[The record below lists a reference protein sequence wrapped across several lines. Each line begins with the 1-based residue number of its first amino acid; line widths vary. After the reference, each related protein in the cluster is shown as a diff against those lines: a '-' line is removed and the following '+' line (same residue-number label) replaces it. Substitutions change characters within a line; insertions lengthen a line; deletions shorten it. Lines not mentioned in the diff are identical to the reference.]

1 MWKDTAEIS
10 QIPAQLYKS
19 FKTLSAY
26 FTSAHA
32 YYIAIFISVLTVSY
46 FLSRLKLKPKVDRF
60 SPSLGFLLPISVV
73 TGVAFIFPV
82 AFKYRNPIIDAIN
95 EVIFITLIYKIG
107 DLFLRWL
114 SSRKVDLSRY
124 LRRLLL
130 FLLYLGIPINIIRKL
145 KISAALNDL
154 LFLTAK
160 VVLLIIVTNIL
171 LHKRAVLSLL
181 PSIEIKLYKKL
192 RLFFEKFYFLFVAF
206 AILIGGFWIF
216 GYEEIARSLFWRST
230 AIIAYIIALALA
242 HHKITKKIKESTTL
256 AKISSNLHY
265 LWIYFETLI
274 SLVIILKL
282 FGMYKITIAWLSY
295 PLVKIGDAHLNFLQV
310 VKAILIALL
319 FYLVASTLRKIIEE
333 IRGIPVSEKPQLRS
347 FISKLLFYTLLGAGI
362 LISLR
367 ALGVGL
373 SILTVF
379 AGTLGIG
386 IGLGLQ
392 DLARNIVGGILIYME
407 GHFKQSDI
415 VSVGLDTGSPI
426 TGKIEKLDYRCVTL
440 RTFDNIEVIIP
451 SSMLASTMVMNWTK
465 SDPIVRDKITI
476 GVSYDS
482 DPRQVEKILLEQA
495 RSHPHVLD
503 HPEPLVIFRE
513 MGESALIFDLYI
525 WVNQHSSNRL
535 KVRSDLNFSIW
546 YKLKKEGIEIPFPQL
561 DVHIKK

>member
-1 MWKDTAEIS
+1 MWKDIS
-10 QIPAQLYKS
+10 GIAQIPDQFYKS
-19 FKTLSAY
+19 LKTLSMY
-26 FTSAHA
+26 FTYEHV
-32 YYIAIFISVLTVSY
+32 YYIAIFISVLAVSY
-46 FLSRLKLKPKVDRF
+46 ILSRLKLKPKVDRF

-95 EVIFITLIYKIG
+95 ETIFITLIYKIG

-114 SSRKVDLSRY
+114 SSRKADLSRY

-130 FLLYLGIPINIIRKL
+130 FLLYLGIPINIIREL
-145 KISAALNDL
+145 KISAVLSDL
-154 LFLTAK
+154 LFLAAK
-160 VVLLIIVTNIL
+160 VVLLIIVTSIL
-171 LHKRAVLSLL
+171 IHKKAILSLL
-181 PSIEIKLYKKL
+181 PSIEVKLYKKIHF
-192 RLFFEKFYFLFVAF
+192 FFEKFYFLFIAF
-206 AILIGGFWIF
+206 AILTGSFWIF
-216 GYEEIARSLFWRST
+216 GYEEIARSLLWRST
-230 AIIAYIIALALA
+230 AIIAYIIALAVA
-242 HHKITKKIKESTTL
+242 HHKISKKIKKSV
-256 AKISSNLHY
+256 AFAPISSNLHS
-265 LWIYFETLI
+265 LWIYSETLI
-274 SLVIILKL
+274 SVIIILKL
-282 FGMYKITIAWLSY
+282 FGLYEITMVWLSY
-295 PLVKIGDAHLNFLQV
+295 PLIKIGDTYLNFLQV
-310 VKAILIALL
+310 IKAILIALF
-319 FYLVASTLRKIIEE
+319 FYLVASTLRKTVEKV
-333 IRGIPVSEKPQLRS
+333 RGIPIPEKQQLRS
-347 FISKLLFYTLLGAGI
+347 LISKLLFYTLLGAGI

-367 ALGVGL
+367 VLGVGL

-407 GHFKQSDI
+407 GHFKQNDI
-415 VSVGLDTGSPI
+415 VSVALDTGSPI

-440 RTFDNIEVIIP
+440 RTFDNVEVIIP
-451 SSMLASTMVMNWTK
+451 SSILASTMVMNWTK

-495 RSHPHVLD
+495 RSHPYVLN

-525 WVNQHSSNRL
+525 WINQHSASRL
-535 KVRSDLNFSIW
+535 KVKSDLNFSIW
-546 YKLKKEGIEIPFPQL
+546 YKLKEEGIEIPFPQL